1 MPDTATAA
9 PGTVRDT
16 RTRDRQRARSLILL
30 FSLTIFISA
39 ALLFLVQPIIA
50 KRILPLLGGAPNVWN
65 TCMVFFQ
72 AVLLAGYAFA
82 HVTARRMSSRRQS
95 IVQIGMLLVAAIA
108 LPITLRATVLRMI
121 PSAGNPVPWVLLV
134 LATSVGLPFF
144 VVSAS
149 GPMLQRW
156 FSDSGH
162 ESSKDPYFLYAA
174 SNLGSMVGLLGYP
187 LIVEPSLGAVQQGR
201 AWSTG
206 YALLALLTAASAYA
220 AHCHAQS
227 VGAVAQAHKDEA
239 REVSSS
245 PANARITLRT
255 RLRWLILAAV
265 PSSLLYGVTTYVS
278 TDIASVPL
286 LWVVPLSIYLL
297 TFTLV
302 FAKRP
307 PLPHGLMVRVLPS
320 AAILWATVVFFQA
333 TEPITLLIGLHLLV
347 LFCAAMVCHGEL
359 AASRPAARD
368 LTEFYLWLSLGGVI
382 GGLFNAILA
391 PLLFNAT
398 LEYPLAVILACMLM
412 PAPKTKRKPLE
423 LTLDLLQPIAVGVLT
438 VVVTRA
444 FQSHHIEGRP
454 LILAAAFAPGAV
466 LSLMMAR
473 RPVRFGL
480 CLAALLLAGTV
491 TSRLHGFVLM
501 RERNFF
507 GTLRVTTDSARTYHE
522 LHHGSTLHGTQSTL
536 PHWRDEPLSY
546 YTRTG
551 PAGTMFG
558 VVDAKKPAPRDV
570 AIVGLGTG
578 TTALY
583 AEPGD
588 RWTFYEI
595 NAAVP
600 RIAEDTRFFTM
611 LRDSRAASIRIILGD
626 ARLKLREAPQGAYD
640 LLVLD
645 AFSSDAIPVHLLTRE
660 AMRLYTSRLRPGGIL
675 AFHIS
680 NRYLDLHPLIA
691 GLALDAGLVAYAR
704 DDLEV
709 SNAELNIGK
718 EKSRWVM
725 LAKQAADLGT
735 IPLTKKW
742 YALRPVPSVLWT
754 DDHSNLLSLIK
765 RR

>member
-1 MPDTATAA
+1 MPNA
-9 PGTVRDT
+9 
-16 RTRDRQRARSLILL
+16 RQRARALILL
-30 FSLTIFISA
+30 FSATIFVSA

-82 HVTARRMSSRRQS
+82 HLTARRMTSRRQS
-95 IVQIGMLLVAAIA
+95 ILQVGMLLIAAVA
-108 LPITLRATVLRMI
+108 LPITLRTTVLRMI
-121 PSAGNPVPWVLLV
+121 PSTGNPVPWLLLV
-134 LATSVGLPFF
+134 LVTSVGLPFF
-144 VVSAS
+144 VISSS

-162 ESSKDPYFLYAA
+162 EASSDPYFLYAA

-187 LIVEPSLGAVQQGR
+187 LLVEPTLGALQQGR
-201 AWSTG
+201 AWTGG
-206 YALLALLTAASAYA
+206 YAVLALLTAASAYA
-220 AHCHAQS
+220 SYRYAMSAGPAAQIRS
-227 VGAVAQAHKDEA
+227 DQAWDA
-239 REVSSS
+239 ASSS
-245 PANARITLRT
+245 AHARVTIRT
-255 RLRWLILAAV
+255 RLRWLVLAAV

-302 FAKRP
+302 FARRP
-307 PLPHGLMVRVLPS
+307 LLPHRLMIRLLPS
-320 AAILWATVVFFQA
+320 AAILWATIVFFQA
-333 TEPITLLIGLHLLV
+333 TEPISLLIGLHLLM

-368 LTEFYLWLSLGGVI
+368 LTEFYLWMSLGGVI

-391 PLLFNAT
+391 PLLFNASI
-398 LEYPLAVILACMLM
+398 EYPLAVIIACTLI
-412 PAPKTKRKPLE
+412 PSPKTRRKPFE
-423 LTLDLLQPIAVGVLT
+423 MTMDLLVPFAVGILT
-438 VVVTRA
+438 IVVTRTL
-444 FQSHHIEGRP
+444 QSHHIEGSP
-454 LILAAAFAPGAV
+454 LALAATIVPGA
-466 LSLMMAR
+466 LLTLMMAR
-473 RPVRFGL
+473 RPVRFAM
-480 CLAALLLAGTV
+480 CLGALLLAGTM
-491 TSRLHGFVLM
+491 TSRLHGFVLL

-522 LHHGSTLHGTQSTL
+522 LHHGSTLHGMQSTL
-536 PHWRDEPLSY
+536 PEWKDEPLSY

-551 PAGTMFG
+551 PAGAMFD
-558 VVDAKKPAPRDV
+558 VVDGKKASPRDI

-583 AEPGD
+583 SQPGE
-588 RWTFYEI
+588 RWTYYEI

-600 RIAEDTRFFTM
+600 AIAQDTRFFTM
-611 LRDSRAASIRIILGD
+611 LKDARAASIRIVLGD
-626 ARLKLREAPQGAYD
+626 ARLKLREAPAQAYD
-640 LLVLD
+640 LIVLD

-660 AMRLYTSRLRPGGIL
+660 AMQLYVSRLRPDGIV

-691 GLALDAGLVAYAR
+691 GLAGDAGLVAYAR

-709 SNAELNIGK
+709 SSAELNVGK
-718 EKSRWVM
+718 EKSRWVL
-725 LAKQAADLGT
+725 LAHRPADLGSV
-735 IPLTKKW
+735 PSTKGW
-742 YALRPVPSVLWT
+742 YVLRPERSVHWT

-765 RR
+765 GR